1 MNARPDGDV
10 GAVRVLVADGK
21 PKVRSALKLLLEQDG
36 GIVVSAEA
44 ARVNE
49 LLEQVSI
56 SCPDA
61 ILLDCDL
68 PGLSVSEFLPQLRSL
83 CPRIRVVALCSRPE
97 MQQAALSAGVDAFVG
112 KTEPPETLLEVLRL
126 CLEAVRAGNSGA
138 VCRAD
143 RDGQTG
149 L

>member
-1 MNARPDGDV
+1 MNARPEGETGV
-10 GAVRVLVADGK
+10 VRVVLADGT
-21 PKVRSALKLLLEQDG
+21 PKVRSALKLLLEQDEE
-36 GIVVSAEA
+36 IT
-44 ARVNE
+44 VNTAVASVTG
-49 LLEQVSI
+49 LLEQVRV

-68 PGLSVSEFLPQLRSL
+68 SGLEVSEFLPQLRSL
-83 CPRIRVVALCSRPE
+83 CPHVRVVALCSRPE

>member
-112 KTEPPETLLEVLRL
+112 KTEPSEKLLAVLRD
-126 CLEAVRAGNSGA
+126 CFATVRTGNGDGP
-138 VCRAD
+138 CHAD
-143 RDGQTG
+143 HHSQTG
-149 L
+149 S

>member
-36 GIVVSAEA
+36 GVAVSAEA

-49 LLEQVSI
+49 LLEQVSM

-97 MQQAALSAGVDAFVG
+97 MQQAALSAGADAFVG
-112 KTEPPETLLEVLRL
+112 KTESPEKLLEVLRE
-126 CLEAVRAGNSGA
+126 CLGA
-138 VCRAD
+138 ATTEN
-143 RDGQTG
+143 DGKACYG
-149 L
+149 HAAS

>member
-126 CLEAVRAGNSGA
+126 CLEAVRAENSGA

>member
-97 MQQAALSAGVDAFVG
+97 MQQAALSAGADAFVG
-112 KTEPPETLLEVLRL
+112 KTESPEKLLEVLRE
-126 CLEAVRAGNSGA
+126 CLGAATTGN
-138 VCRAD
+138 
-143 RDGQTG
+143 DGKACYG
-149 L
+149 HAAS

>member
-36 GIVVSAEA
+36 GVAVSAEA

-97 MQQAALSAGVDAFVG
+97 MQQAALSAGADAFVG
-112 KTEPPETLLEVLRL
+112 KTESPEKLLEVLRE
-126 CLEAVRAGNSGA
+126 CLGA
-138 VCRAD
+138 ATTEN
-143 RDGQTG
+143 DGKACYG
-149 L
+149 HAAS